1 MDLEIDNFGNL
12 KVELEFVKLI
22 LAKSPVLKKVKIFL
36 LDNITKDEEMTLLRI
51 LLRSPRASPLVEI
64 IVESISLI

>member
-1 MDLEIDNFGNL
+1 MDLEIDNFSNL
-12 KVELEFVKLI
+12 KTGLEFVKLM
-22 LAKSPVLKKVKIFL
+22 LAKSPVLKKLKIYL
-36 LDNITKDEEMTLLRI
+36 MDNVTKDEEMVILRI